1 MSDPVLSRALLPPGC
16 TVLCA
21 VSGGADSVCLLDL
34 VRRLGDVNCLCA
46 HFDHALRGAE
56 SARDA
61 AFVETLCAEWGIP
74 FFSERGDVR
83 SYAAAHGESIETAAR
98 ELRYAFLRR
107 TAAEQGADRIA
118 TAHNLNDNAETILF
132 RMARGTGLR
141 GLTGIPAER
150 DGIVRPLLQTPRRD
164 IEAYLAARDIPH
176 VEDATNADRGAARNR
191 VRLDVLPALE
201 SVHPGAA
208 AGIVRMSETL
218 AEDEAYLTSLAKEAL
233 GRWGGEISG
242 SGLCGLPRSV
252 ARRVVSLRL
261 GGELSR
267 ERFEALLRFA
277 GGAGSGVLELPGN
290 RRVRREFGVLRFDA
304 AASPPLDERPLT
316 PGETLV
322 YPGQWKISCERCAA
336 GAEIQTSFN
345 TFCFSCANICD
356 KLTVASAAA
365 GDTIVLR
372 RRAGTRS
379 LSKLLGEA
387 RVPVSQR
394 PGVPVVRDARGVLA
408 VYGVGQ
414 SERAFPAPQEDFYK
428 IIIEPISEEERE

>member
-1 MSDPVLSRALLPPGC
+1 MSEPVLSRALLPPGS

-34 VRRLGDVNCLCA
+34 VRRLGDVRCLCA
-46 HFDHALRGAE
+46 HFDHRLRGAE

-61 AFVETLCAEWGIP
+61 AFVESLCAEWNIP
-74 FFSERGDVR
+74 FFLGSGDVR

-98 ELRYAFLRR
+98 TLRYAFLRR
-107 TAAEQGADRIA
+107 IAAEQGADCIA

-150 DGIVRPLLQTPRRD
+150 DGIVRPLLQTPRCD
-164 IEAYLAARDIPH
+164 IEAYLASRGIPH
-176 VEDATNADRGAARNR
+176 AEDATNADRDAARNR
-191 VRLDVLPALE
+191 VRLDLLPALE
-201 SVHPGAA
+201 AVHPGAA
-208 AGIVRMSETL
+208 AGITRMSETL
-218 AEDEAYLTSLAKEAL
+218 AEDEAYLTALAEETLAH
-233 GRWGGEISG
+233 WGGEIRG
-242 SGLCGLPRSV
+242 GELRALPRSI
-252 ARRVVSLRL
+252 ARRVLSLWL

-267 ERFEALLRFA
+267 ERFDALLRFA
-277 GGAGSGVLELPGN
+277 GGTGRGVLELPGS
-290 RRVRREFGVLRFDA
+290 RRVRREFGVLRLGEA
-304 AASPPLDERPLT
+304 AAPPLDERPIV
-316 PGETLV
+316 PGQPLI
-322 YPGQWKISCERCAA
+322 YPGQWKISCERCTA

-356 KLTVASAAA
+356 TLTVTSAAA

-379 LSKLLGEA
+379 VSKLLGEV
-387 RVPVSQR
+387 RVPASQR

-414 SERAFPAPQEDFYK
+414 SERAFPAPQEDFIR
-428 IIIEPISEEERE
+428 IIIDPILEEERL